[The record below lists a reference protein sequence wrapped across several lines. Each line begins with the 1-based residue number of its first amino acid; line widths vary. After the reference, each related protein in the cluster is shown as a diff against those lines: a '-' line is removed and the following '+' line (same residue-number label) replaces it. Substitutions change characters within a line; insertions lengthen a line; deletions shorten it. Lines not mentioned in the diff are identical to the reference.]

1 MTDFK
6 TPFKKDISASPKGK
20 DKDLLK
26 NKKFASFIK
35 SKWYPGVFQWPVA
48 VIFAFIVYELIVGP
62 GDAHDNF
69 GTAGTWVLWWPL
81 LPILLLLFGRFWCIV
96 CPFGLLNDVVQK
108 LVGSKKPVPKFLKKY
123 GIWIIDITFLMITWS
138 DHVWGVVENPRGSGV
153 LLLMITTAVILSGA
167 LFERRTWCKYL
178 CFLGGLSGNYSR
190 AGMVELRGT
199 KEICATCTA
208 ASCYK
213 GTEEVP
219 GCPMFEF
226 PKTMDSSA
234 DCNLCGNCVKNC
246 PNNSITIKT
255 RKPTQEL
262 WSIKKPKFEV
272 AFLSIVIMGI
282 VFVQNI
288 TMLKVWD
295 KILAALERTLGTTNY
310 YITFTVTFFIAM
322 FIPVALLTITGL
334 IAKSFNKASVK
345 ENFARF
351 GYAVIPLDL
360 AGHIAH
366 NLFHL
371 LAEGKSVFYTA
382 MELFGVESHGASTA
396 FVSNSTIQALQFI
409 IIGIGM
415 IGSIYTAYR
424 LAKSSQADN
433 TNQKGGSQEGGTN
446 LKVDAVAA
454 KKKLSGTTTVY
465 AILMILLAIL
475 NLLLFSLPMAMRM

>member
-1 MTDFK
+1 MADHK
-6 TPFKKDISASPKGK
+6 ESLKQEIPPSKVKKEKN
-20 DKDLLK
+20 LLD
-26 NKKFASFIK
+26 NKIFAKFIK
-35 SKWYPGVFQWPVA
+35 SKWYPGIFQWPVA
-48 VIFAFIVYELIVGP
+48 LVFAFIVFELIAGP
-62 GDAHDNF
+62 SEAHDNF

-81 LPILLLLFGRFWCIV
+81 LPILLLFFGRFWCIV

-108 LVGSKKPVPKFLKKY
+108 FVGNNRPVPKFLRKY

-138 DHVWGVVENPRGSGV
+138 DHVWGVVESPRGSGI

-167 LFERRTWCKYL
+167 IFERRTWCRYL

-199 KEICATCTA
+199 PDICKKCTA

-213 GTEEVP
+213 GTKEVP

-234 DCNLCGNCVKNC
+234 ECNLCGNCVKNC
-246 PNNSITIKT
+246 PNDSIRIST
-255 RKPTQEL
+255 RKPTKEL
-262 WSIKKPKFEV
+262 WTIKKPKIEV

-288 TMLKVWD
+288 TMLKIWD
-295 KILAALERTLGTTNY
+295 KILNSLENVLGTTSY
-310 YITFTVTFFIAM
+310 YITFSVTFLIAM
-322 FIPVALLTITGL
+322 LIPVL
-334 IAKSFNKASVK
+334 ILMVASFFAKLVNKSSVL
-345 ENFARF
+345 ENFTRF

-382 MELFGVESHGASTA
+382 MGLFGMESHDASTA
-396 FVSNSTIQALQFI
+396 LVPTSVIQILQFI
-409 IIGIGM
+409 IIGIGAL
-415 IGSIYTAYR
+415 GSIYTVYR
-424 LAKSSQADN
+424 LAKSSQTKD
-433 TNQKGGSQEGGTN
+433 
-446 LKVDAVAA
+446 KV
-454 KKKLSGTTTVY
+454 SGTTVIY
-465 AILMILLAIL
+465 AILIILLAVI
-475 NLLLFSLPMAMRM
+475 NILLFSLPMAMRM